1 MSLIDYINVD
11 AIMLDVQESDKET
24 LLSKMLERLDSCDLL
39 ENREGAE
46 NAIMAREQLMSTG
59 VGNGVAIPHAK
70 TDAVKTIRL
79 TVATIKNGI
88 AYKSV
93 DSKPVFVVFMLLSPR
108 NAASDN
114 LKVLTSIAKLLRDN
128 PNFLEKLIK
137 SDTPSE
143 FIELIAKEEMKI

>member
-1 MSLIDYINVD
+1 MSLIDYINAD

-79 TVATIKNGI
+79 TVATIKDGI

-93 DSKPVFVVFMLLSPR
+93 DNKPVFVVFMLLSPR

-137 SDTPSE
+137 ADTASE

>member
-1 MSLIDYINVD
+1 MSLIDYINAD
-11 AIMLDVQESDKET
+11 AIMLDVQESDKEA
-24 LLSKMLERLDSCDLL
+24 LLSKMLERLDSCELL

-93 DSKPVFVVFMLLSPR
+93 DNKPVFVVFMLLSPR

-137 SDTPSE
+137 ADTASE

>member
-24 LLSKMLERLDSCDLL
+24 LLSKMIERLDSCNLL

-70 TDAVKTIRL
+70 TDSVKTIRL

-88 AYKSV
+88 SYKSV
-93 DSKPVFVVFMLLSPR
+93 DNKPVFVVFMLLSPR
-108 NAASDN
+108 HAASDN

-137 SDTPSE
+137 ADAASE

>member
-1 MSLIDYINVD
+1 MSLIDYINAD
-11 AIMLDVQESDKET
+11 AIMLDVQESDKEA
-24 LLSKMLERLDSCDLL
+24 LLSKMLERLDSCELL

-70 TDAVKTIRL
+70 TDAVKAIRL

-93 DSKPVFVVFMLLSPR
+93 DNKPVFVVFMLLSPR

-137 SDTPSE
+137 ADTASE

>member
-88 AYKSV
+88 SYKSV
-93 DSKPVFVVFMLLSPR
+93 DNKPVFVVFMLLSPR

-137 SDTPSE
+137 ADTALE

>member
-1 MSLIDYINVD
+1 MSLIDYINAD
-11 AIMLDVQESDKET
+11 AIMLDVQESDKEM
-24 LLSKMLERLDSCDLL
+24 LLSKMLERLDSCNLL
-39 ENREGAE
+39 ENREDAE

-70 TDAVKTIRL
+70 TDAVKEIRL

-88 AYKSV
+88 SYKSV
-93 DSKPVFVVFMLLSPR
+93 DNKPVFVVFMLLSPR

-128 PNFLEKLIK
+128 SNFLEKLIK
-137 SDTPSE
+137 ADTPSE

>member
-1 MSLIDYINVD
+1 MSLIDYINAD

-59 VGNGVAIPHAK
+59 VGNGVAIPHAR

-93 DSKPVFVVFMLLSPR
+93 DNKPVFVIFMLLSPR

-137 SDTPSE
+137 ADTASE

>member
-79 TVATIKNGI
+79 TVATIKDGI

-93 DSKPVFVVFMLLSPR
+93 DNKSVFVVFMLLSPR

-137 SDTPSE
+137 ADTASE